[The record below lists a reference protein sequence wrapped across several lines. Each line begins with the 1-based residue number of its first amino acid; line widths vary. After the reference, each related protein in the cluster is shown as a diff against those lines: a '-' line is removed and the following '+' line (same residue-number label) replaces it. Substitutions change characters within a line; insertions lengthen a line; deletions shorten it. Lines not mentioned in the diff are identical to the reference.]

1 MATLYV
7 RDLSEE
13 ALAELKIRAARNRQS
28 LQAYARAL
36 LEEEAATPALEDVV
50 ARISERVSARLT
62 TDEVLA
68 DIDAGRR
75 RT

>member
-36 LEEEAATPALEDVV
+36 LEQEAATPSIDDVV
-50 ARISERVSARLT
+50 ARIRARVSARLA

-68 DIDAGRR
+68 DIEAGRR
-75 RT
+75 RE

>member
-7 RDLSEE
+7 RDLSDD

-36 LEEEAATPALEDVV
+36 LEQEAATPTNEDII
-50 ARISERVSARLT
+50 ARIRERVTARLST
-62 TDEVLA
+62 SEVRA
-68 DIDAGRR
+68 DIEAGRE